1 VRVTGPLADR
11 NFRLLTAG
19 QLTST
24 VGDFCY
30 AVALPWLVLSGHG
43 STVLLGTILA
53 CYGVPRTALVPVGG
67 ILADKLGARRLML
80 ATDVSRCALIAVLAV
95 LAARQVVSLVALG
108 PLAALLG
115 AGEGLFLPA
124 SFAIMPTILPA
135 SQLQSGNAI
144 NSAAVQVGIVAGP
157 TLGGILVA
165 TSGSAPAFI
174 IDAVS
179 FGLSGLAMWRLRSR
193 PAPAS
198 PAEGLPA
205 EVLPAGALSGAGRPD
220 GVPGGA
226 EAGEPTAPSVWRLLA
241 GSRFLQMLLFICVTA
256 NISLAGTLEVALPA
270 LAHSRYGAEGYGALV
285 ACLGAGSVAGTL
297 AAARRKAAGRPMISA
312 TLAYVAGG
320 LIATLVPYVGGL
332 PGAAAGSLLFGVGL
346 GYGDVLVITLVQQ
359 WAPPAMLGRVMS
371 LIMLASIG
379 TFPAS
384 VAITGVLVHAL
395 GPAPFF
401 PVSGG
406 ALALSSL
413 IAVTSRELRDFGS
426 IPRHDG

>member
-1 VRVTGPLADR
+1 
-11 NFRLLTAG
+11 
-19 QLTST
+19 
-24 VGDFCY
+24 
-30 AVALPWLVLSGHG
+30 VLSGHG
-43 STVLLGTILA
+43 SAVLLGTILA
-53 CYGVPRTALVPVGG
+53 CYGVPRTVLVPVGG
-67 ILADKLGARRLML
+67 ILADRLGARRLML
-80 ATDVSRCALIAVLAV
+80 VTDVGRCVLIAVLTV

-144 NSAAVQVGIVAGP
+144 NSAAVQAGIVAGP

-198 PAEGLPA
+198 PAESLPAEGLPA

-226 EAGEPTAPSVWRLLA
+226 EAGEPTALSVWRLLA